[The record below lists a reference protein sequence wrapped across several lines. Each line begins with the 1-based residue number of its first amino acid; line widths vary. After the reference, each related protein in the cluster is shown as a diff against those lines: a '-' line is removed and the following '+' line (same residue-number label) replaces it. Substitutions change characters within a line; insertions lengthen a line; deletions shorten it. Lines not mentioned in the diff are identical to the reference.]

1 LHEPGPGEGL
11 ARGVNNL
18 EVVQTMMSLLDHLR
32 ELFEKGGPVQYV
44 ILVASIYGGILV
56 FERWLKYR
64 SLSRRAEDLLAMVYE
79 VSEIGEDDMARM
91 DKSDPMGRI
100 AWIAWDNRKL
110 GREGM
115 QEKVRVRF
123 STEELYILRRL
134 GAVATIGSLLP
145 MVGLL
150 GTVVGMIV
158 AFNAIAVHG
167 TGDPK
172 ILADGISQALLT
184 TEAGLITSIP
194 LLYLHQS
201 LTEMA
206 DLITRK
212 MDTFSTHLIQVIPN
226 S

>member
-1 LHEPGPGEGL
+1 M
-11 ARGVNNL
+11 R
-18 EVVQTMMSLLDHLR
+18 D
-32 ELFEKGGPVQYV
+32 LFQKGGPVQYV
-44 ILVASIYGGILV
+44 ILAASIYGGILV

-64 SLSRRAEDLLAMVYE
+64 SISSRMDELLTMIYE
-79 VSEIGEDDMARM
+79 VTEIDDKTMEKM
-91 DKSDPMGRI
+91 DKAFPMGRI
-100 AWIAWDNRKL
+100 AWVAWDSRRL

-115 QEKVRVRF
+115 LEKVRVRF

-134 GAVATIGSLLP
+134 GAVAIIGSLLP

-158 AFNAIAVHG
+158 AFNAIAVYG

-194 LLYLHQS
+194 LLYIHQM
-201 LTEMA
+201 LTDQAE
-206 DLITRK
+206 LITRK
-212 MDTFSTHLIQVIPN
+212 MDTFSTHLIQVIP
-226 S
+226 SA

>member
-1 LHEPGPGEGL
+1 ME
-11 ARGVNNL
+11 
-18 EVVQTMMSLLDHLR
+18 SLIEHLR
-32 ELFEKGGPVQYV
+32 DLFQKGGPVQYV
-44 ILVASIYGGILV
+44 ILAASIYGGILV

-64 SLSRRAEDLLAMVYE
+64 SIAS
-79 VSEIGEDDMARM
+79 RM
-91 DKSDPMGRI
+91 DELLTMIYDVTEIDDKAMEKMDKAFPMGRI
-100 AWIAWDNRKL
+100 AWVAWESRML

-115 QEKVRVRF
+115 LEKVRVRF

-134 GAVATIGSLLP
+134 GAVAVIGSLLP

-158 AFNAIAVHG
+158 AFNAIAVYG

-194 LLYLHQS
+194 LLYIHQM
-201 LTEMA
+201 LTDQAE
-206 DLITRK
+206 LITRK
-212 MDTFSTHLIQVIPN
+212 MDTFSTHLIQVIP
-226 S
+226 SS

>member
-1 LHEPGPGEGL
+1 MEGFI
-11 ARGVNNL
+11 
-18 EVVQTMMSLLDHLR
+18 EHLR
-32 ELFEKGGPVQYV
+32 DLFQKGGPVQYV
-44 ILVASIYGGILV
+44 ILAASIYGGILV

-64 SLSRRAEDLLAMVYE
+64 SISSRMDELLTMIYE
-79 VSEIGEDDMARM
+79 VTEIDDKTMEKM
-91 DKSDPMGRI
+91 DKAFPMGRI
-100 AWIAWDNRKL
+100 AWVAWDSRRL

-115 QEKVRVRF
+115 LEKVRVRF

-134 GAVATIGSLLP
+134 GAVAIIGSLLP

-158 AFNAIAVHG
+158 AFNAIAVYG

-194 LLYLHQS
+194 LLYIHQM
-201 LTEMA
+201 LTDQAE
-206 DLITRK
+206 LITRK
-212 MDTFSTHLIQVIPN
+212 MDTFSTHLIQVIP
-226 S
+226 SA